1 MHQKKQYGLITKKIM
16 AKNQAPE
23 EIFLNSPE
31 DIFITTYAIK
41 PSAIPLAIENVKG
54 IIIIIIKN
62 YIIKMHSIVGIK
74 CL

>member
-1 MHQKKQYGLITKKIM
+1 M

-54 IIIIIIKN
+54 IIIIIIKQ
-62 YIIKMHSIVGIK
+62 
-74 CL
+74 L

>member
-1 MHQKKQYGLITKKIM
+1 M

-54 IIIIIIKN
+54 IIIIIINAGRSSLKSDQSSF
-62 YIIKMHSIVGIK
+62 YIPLSINMAT
-74 CL
+74 